1 MGIATDAGGN
11 HSQTTCNR
19 QALSVLEPDMGV
31 LQPMLMSDA
40 DSSSAIYIAIAAKYC
55 NMSVLDRD
63 NVSLN

>member
-1 MGIATDAGGN
+1 
-11 HSQTTCNR
+11 
-19 QALSVLEPDMGV
+19 MGV
-31 LQPMLMSDA
+31 LQPMLMSDG

>member
-1 MGIATDAGGN
+1 
-11 HSQTTCNR
+11 
-19 QALSVLEPDMGV
+19 MGV

-40 DSSSAIYIAIAAKYC
+40 DSSSAIYIAIAAKYS